1 MSRIT
6 DVNRGIKLIRKS
18 NKLIEAR
25 YNFDIWESR
34 IFSKVLTLVRPTDSD
49 FNVFRIYLRDVIE
62 DFDLH
67 RDNASYNYLR
77 RAADSLMN
85 KKFYIPYE
93 VDGVMRERKYPIII
107 MSDSM
112 KKVKNESSRKAQEYI
127 DLSVHPDM
135 KPLLLELREKYT
147 SYDLRNIKQLR
158 SNYTLR
164 IYEHLKQYEK
174 IGKRTL
180 EIQYLKRVFEIEH
193 EYPLFAN
200 FYQKIIEPALRDINI
215 YTDIEVSK
223 VEKLKRGRK
232 VVSLQFF
239 IHRKSDV
246 KIKEIFGIEEVVATE
261 SDEHTEYEEIEAS
274 IQSKREQMVLKF
286 EAILVIDF
294 GISPNAFNEVLE
306 RHGEKE
312 IQKAIR
318 VTRRAKAN
326 GQIAKNLAGFFLK
339 ALQENYTDEVESKK
353 EKVELARADQ
363 QQKIKQLE
371 DKLNLILKEHS
382 QNINKIVRAL
392 TKQDPQITT
401 NAIKSLREMPLTQM
415 IIRER
420 EATLGRTLV
429 LQDFKEDKTLVDLV
443 VGQIITQ
450 NHDYFIDEINDH
462 NAHTQEL
469 RKAIHQLKSKL

>member
-1 MSRIT
+1 MSRIN
-6 DVNRGIKLIRKS
+6 DLNRGIKLIRKS

-34 IFSKVLTLVRPTDSD
+34 LFSKVLTLVRPTDND

-67 RDNASYNYLR
+67 KDNASYNYLR
-77 RAADSLMN
+77 KAADSLMN

-93 VDGVMRERKYPIII
+93 VDGVLRERKYPIII

-135 KPLLLELREKYT
+135 RPLLLELREKYT

-180 EIQYLKRVFEIEH
+180 EIQYLKRVFEIEN

-223 VEKLKRGRK
+223 VDKLKRGRK

-246 KIKEIFGIEEVVATE
+246 KIKEIFGIEELIVPE
-261 SDEHTEYEEIEAS
+261 SEELAEYEEIAGVMKNE
-274 IQSKREQMVLKF
+274 RDQMYLKF
-286 EAILVIDF
+286 ESILVADF
-294 GISPNAFNEVLE
+294 GISPIAFGEVIE
-306 RHGEKE
+306 KYGEKE

-318 VTRRAKAN
+318 VTKRAKSN
-326 GQIAKNLAGFFLK
+326 GQISKNMAGFFLK
-339 ALQENYTDEVESKK
+339 AIKENYTDEAESKK
-353 EKVELARADQ
+353 EKSEKIAFDKQL
-363 QQKIKQLE
+363 KIKQLE
-371 DKLNLILKEHS
+371 GNLNQLTKDHTKE
-382 QNINKIVRAL
+382 INKIVKGL
-392 TKQDPQITT
+392 TENNPEITT
-401 NAIKSLREMPLTQM
+401 AAIKTLREMPLTQ
-415 IIRER
+415 ILIKER
-420 EATLGRTLV
+420 ESNLGRTLI

-443 VGQIITQ
+443 IGQIITQ
-450 NHDYFIDEINDH
+450 NNEHFTEMMSEFNSLS
-462 NAHTQEL
+462 NKL
-469 RKAIHQLKSKL
+469 RKAINQLKEI

>member
-6 DVNRGIKLIRKS
+6 DLNRGIKLIRKS

-34 IFSKVLTLVRPTDSD
+34 LFSKVLTLVRPTDND

-67 RDNASYNYLR
+67 KDNASYSYLR
-77 RAADSLMN
+77 KAADSLMN

-93 VDGVMRERKYPIII
+93 VDGVLRERKYPIII

-112 KKVKNESSRKAQEYI
+112 KKVKNESNRKAQEYI

-180 EIQYLKRVFEIEH
+180 EIQYLKRVFEIEN

-215 YTDIEVSK
+215 HTDIEVTK

-239 IHRKSDV
+239 IHRKSDL
-246 KIKEIFGIEEVVATE
+246 KIREIFGIEDVIAPEA
-261 SDEHTEYEEIEAS
+261 DEIAEYEELSGAMKNE
-274 IQSKREQMVLKF
+274 KEQYILKF
-286 EAILVIDF
+286 ENTLKIDF
-294 GISPNAFNEVLE
+294 GITSSAFNEVIE
-306 RHGEKE
+306 KYSDKE

-318 VTRRAKAN
+318 VTKRAKSN
-326 GQIAKNLAGFFLK
+326 GQISKNLAGFFLR
-339 ALQENYTDEVESKK
+339 ALQENYTDDIETKK
-353 EKVELARADQ
+353 EKSDKADLVKQ
-363 QQKIKQLE
+363 LKIKDLEKQLQQIV
-371 DKLNLILKEHS
+371 KNHS
-382 QNINKIVRAL
+382 IEVNKKVRTL
-392 TKQDPQITT
+392 TENNPEITSS
-401 NAIKSLREMPLTQM
+401 AIKTLREMPLTQM
-415 IIRER
+415 IIKEK
-420 EATLGRTLV
+420 EATLGRTLL

-450 NHDYFIDEINDH
+450 N
-462 NAHTQEL
+462 QEQFAEMMQTFTNLTNKL
-469 RKAIHQLKSKL
+469 RKNINQLKDN